1 MLPPFRRYRELSLM
15 TLFKSRLFLIQ
26 YAVALLVI
34 GYWLV
39 MLAAH
44 QPGDG
49 LGTDFY
55 PIYWAGKLLL
65 AGENPYGPEALTH
78 FKQVWAVPF
87 AAAGFAYPLPAVVGV
102 LPLALLPLPLA
113 VLLWTASG
121 AIGSTAAIRLREDWA
136 SLLLLP
142 FLFMP
147 LHRAIV
153 VKQATLV
160 WFALVVLL
168 LFAMRRRWAWVAG
181 LCIALLPAKP
191 QVGILFALAG
201 LIWAWREHRRAL
213 PWIAGWSLL
222 IWGTSF
228 WLQPAWVQAWLAS
241 VALYNDIVYTA
252 SLLPWGLLLL
262 VFTWRLPWYAQ
273 LAAAQ
278 VVLFPIA
285 DVYAGL
291 PFLLTW
297 VAIGGPL
304 ALVGSSI
311 SWLPLI
317 IGLPNSADAFWAT
330 TVLPL
335 VVCAAWRL
343 YTAKRTRLPAPMTKK
358 RSVT

>member
-1 MLPPFRRYRELSLM
+1 MDQKHLRISSRFGPCHLQPPAS
-15 TLFKSRLFLIQ
+15 
-26 YAVALLVI
+26 
-34 GYWLV
+34 
-39 MLAAH
+39 H
-44 QPGDG
+44 
-49 LGTDFY
+49 
-55 PIYWAGKLLL
+55 
-65 AGENPYGPEALTH
+65 
-78 FKQVWAVPF
+78 
-87 AAAGFAYPLPAVVGV
+87 PLPAIVGV

-113 VLLWTASG
+113 VLICTASG
-121 AIGSTAAIRLREDWA
+121 AIGSAAAIRLREDWS

-168 LFAMRRRWAWVAG
+168 LFAIRHCRAWVVG
-181 LCIALLPAKP
+181 LCVALLPAKP
-191 QVGILFALAG
+191 QVGILFALAAV
-201 LIWAWREHRRAL
+201 IWAWREHRSAL
-213 PWIAGWSLL
+213 MWIVGWSAL
-222 IWGTSF
+222 IWGMSF
-228 WLQPAWVQAWLAS
+228 WLQPTWLQDWLAS

-262 VFTWRLPWYAQ
+262 ACTWRLPWYAQ

-278 VVLFPIA
+278 VVLFPLA

-304 ALVGSSI
+304 ALIGSSV

-317 IGLPNSADAFWAT
+317 MGLPNSADAFWVT

-335 VVCAAWRL
+335 MACAAWRL
-343 YTAKRTRLPAPMTKK
+343 YTATRSRLPIPMPKK
-358 RSVT
+358 HWPT